1 MVNKKRLFEA
11 FVAHVLF
18 IGGLLFVTFLF
29 FKFDIPIYIVRFA
42 FYLLSY
48 VVWAVW
54 VGIGYVLYWI
64 WYVSTAPAL
73 WIGRYLYDYVLTS
86 PVESLTSALVI
97 FGFASVI
104 QAFVS
109 KRRARKAKK
118 AATSY
123 ATSMRNANI
132 NISTTPWQ
140 WEDDSKIWTNY
151 TATESRVLELAYLS
165 NPQTKVTLRNLY
177 CVDFATMIQTNVNT
191 KRSRR
196 VRRIATNQKPSHKLI
211 DPPPAASLR
220 AVKSAG
226 LEWSSHVKCREIKM
240 GEKLSSKCISIPRA
254 MSSTR
259 SLEQHHF
266 NIAAMQ
272 YCNLLNKKPD
282 SIVSVDVYVANTY
295 VEDRYYKRRSELK
308 KEDKKYANELWVFH
322 GNVCHSCIIAS
333 EKY

>member
-1 MVNKKRLFEA
+1 MANKKRLFEA

-18 IGGLLFVTFLF
+18 ISVLLFVTFVV
-29 FKFDIPIYIVRFA
+29 FKYDICIYVVRFI
-42 FYLLSY
+42 FYILSN
-48 VVWAVW
+48 VVWVAW
-54 VGIGYVLYWI
+54 VCIGYTLYWM
-64 WYVSTAPAL
+64 WYLSTSPAL
-73 WIGRYLYDYVLTS
+73 WIGGYLYDYASKS
-86 PVESLTSALVI
+86 PVESFLAALII
-97 FGFASVI
+97 FGFSCI
-104 QAFVS
+104 FQAFGS
-109 KRRARKAKK
+109 KRRAKK
-118 AATSY
+118 AT
-123 ATSMRNANI
+123 TRFTKSMRNANTT
-132 NISTTPWQ
+132 ISTPPWQ

-196 VRRIATNQKPSHKLI
+196 VRRIATPNQKPSHKLI

-240 GEKLSSKCISIPRA
+240 GKKLSSKCISIPRA

-272 YCNLLNKKPD
+272 Y
-282 SIVSVDVYVANTY
+282 V
-295 VEDRYYKRRSELK
+295 
-308 KEDKKYANELWVFH
+308 VFEREARE
-322 GNVCHSCIIAS
+322 C
-333 EKY
+333 